1 LKDVEGKPRINY
13 VTVFERPG
21 LKEFLKQIGEF
32 ADLILFTAGLE
43 GRCCSVSFI
52 DLPVILFI
60 FPLIYRV

>member
-1 LKDVEGKPRINY
+1 

-60 FPLIYRV
+60 FSLIYRV

>member
-1 LKDVEGKPRINY
+1 M
-13 VTVFERPG
+13 TVFERPG

-43 GRCCSVSFI
+43 GSCCSVSFI
-52 DLPVILFI
+52 DLPVIIFI